1 MFKILTPLISCLP
14 YLNAVTSTLPTSNSN
29 TTNTHQ
35 LDNGKDSVVT
45 ATTNNNNNAII
56 IRRMRVNIVFI
67 LYILI

>member
-1 MFKILTPLISCLP
+1 MQLLLHYLRVIVILQIP
-14 YLNAVTSTLPTSNSN
+14 
-29 TTNTHQ
+29 HQ

-67 LYILI
+67 YISYITHNLSKV